1 MATSN
6 SKKRKGSGAAT
17 ASAKMRISKRIVNT
31 KRHTQGYMIGGRFVS
46 TNEARRLAAQG
57 RISGVRVVGGHIQ
70 SVNGSKRRLS
80 DLPTEVRKSN

>member
-1 MATSN
+1 MATS
-6 SKKRKGSGAAT
+6 KKRSGGASLAT

-31 KRHTQGYMIGGRFVS
+31 KRHTQGYMIGSRFVS
-46 TNEARRLAAQG
+46 TNEARRLATQG

-80 DLPTEVRKSN
+80 DLPTEVRRSN